1 MQRIYTQ
8 RIYPRQGFCFLD
20 FQGMTFG
27 ERLQLARLAAGLTQV
42 QLAQQLGVRQNQV
55 SQWEADNT
63 GPKRQRLPA
72 LAAAVKA
79 SIEWLLSGVGE
90 APAGAETAEVGLRA
104 NRSIQTTEADLDRE
118 ESEEQRAARKR
129 GEPA

>member
-1 MQRIYTQ
+1 
-8 RIYPRQGFCFLD
+8 
-20 FQGMTFG
+20 MTFG

-79 SIEWLLSGVGE
+79 SIEWLLSGVGK
-90 APAGAETAEVGLRA
+90 PPPGAETAVAGLRA
-104 NRSIQTTEADLDRE
+104 NRSMPATEADLDRE
-118 ESEEQRAARKR
+118 EAEEQRAARKR
-129 GEPA
+129 GKPA